1 MQRLHMGTDSKI
13 DDLLIDRFQAGESA
27 AFNLLAAKYQ
37 GKLLRVVS
45 RLVRNRAD
53 AEEVVQETLV
63 RAYRA
68 LPRFRREAAFYT
80 WLFQIAL
87 NVARNFRKKEHLM
100 ADVSVKL
107 YLENDEQHEYG
118 LVLIDDHTPAE
129 SMENKQA
136 IAALN
141 RALDRLPLKLSG
153 PLMLREFEGM
163 GYAEIAQVM
172 SCPIGTVRSRI
183 ARARQRI
190 AERMLPMTAAP
201 AVEPGWAER

>member
-13 DDLLIDRFQAGESA
+13 DDLLIERFQAGERA

-87 NVARNFRKKEHLM
+87 NAARTFKKKELLM

-107 YLENDEQHEYG
+107 YLEHDEQHAYG
-118 LVLIDDHTPAE
+118 MELIDEHSPAD

-153 PLMLREFEGM
+153 PLLLREFEGM

-172 SCPIGTVRSRI
+172 CCPIGTVRSRI

-190 AERMLPMTAAP
+190 ADRMLPMMAAP
-201 AVEPGWAER
+201 QVKPGWAER

>member
-1 MQRLHMGTDSKI
+1 MGTDRDI
-13 DDLLIDRFQAGESA
+13 DDLLIARFQAGEREM
-27 AFNLLAAKYQ
+27 FNLLAVKYQ

-53 AEEVVQETLV
+53 AEEIVQETLV
-63 RAYRA
+63 LAYRA
-68 LPRFRREAAFYT
+68 LPRFRREAGFYT

-87 NVARNFRKKEHLM
+87 NATRSFKKKEHLM

-107 YLENDEQHEYG
+107 NLENDERHEYG
-118 LVLIDDHTPAE
+118 LEMIDEHSPAH

-141 RALDRLPLKLSG
+141 RALDRLPLKLSC
-153 PLMLREFEGM
+153 PLLLREFEGM
-163 GYAEIAQVM
+163 RYDEIAQVM

-183 ARARQRI
+183 ARARQRL
-190 AERMLPMTAAP
+190 AERMLPMTAGPQAK
-201 AVEPGWAER
+201 PGWAER